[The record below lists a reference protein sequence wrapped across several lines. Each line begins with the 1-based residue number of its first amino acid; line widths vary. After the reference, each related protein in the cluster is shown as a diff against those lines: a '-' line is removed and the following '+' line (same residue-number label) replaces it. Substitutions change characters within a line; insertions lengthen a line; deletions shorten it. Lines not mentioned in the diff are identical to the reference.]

1 MKRLCDVCR
10 GVYANNS
17 SFSEHQRKTG
27 HKQIASTNGDRTEIV
42 ESNDDLGQLQDSLKV
57 KDNSIAQ
64 LNDSLKV
71 KDERMASLEDSIK
84 TKDAEFATLHDEIAQ
99 LSSLEHEQDIVR
111 HTLKSLN
118 KEAYDAIGQQLGFVD
133 VPKPQPATVED
144 STTQGGA
151 TAARGA
157 HNAEVAS
164 STLAPATIPELTAP
178 VADVI
183 PEESPGE
190 KWWREFQANL
200 NKKKG

>member
-71 KDERMASLEDSIK
+71 KMNEW
-84 TKDAEFATLHDEIAQ
+84 LH
-99 LSSLEHEQDIVR
+99 
-111 HTLKSLN
+111 
-118 KEAYDAIGQQLGFVD
+118 
-133 VPKPQPATVED
+133 
-144 STTQGGA
+144 
-151 TAARGA
+151 
-157 HNAEVAS
+157 
-164 STLAPATIPELTAP
+164 
-178 VADVI
+178 
-183 PEESPGE
+183 
-190 KWWREFQANL
+190 
-200 NKKKG
+200 